1 MGFLHMPK
9 VSKAFSQDAPDVH
22 ETENGVAGLA
32 FDYTTADVEGVMNN
46 PNLEDGPVPRLTI
59 RTAVMA
65 MIAAMGGF
73 IFGYDTGQISGF
85 LEMPNFLQRFGQR
98 HHDGTLYF
106 SNARSGLI
114 VALLSIGTLIGA
126 LLAAPLANRIGR
138 RASIPW
144 WTLIFVIGVTI
155 QIAVADGQWVGIVMG
170 RWVAGLG
177 VGSLSVLVPLYM
189 SESTPK
195 QVRGAVVW

>member
-9 VSKAFSQDAPDVH
+9 VSKASSQGSSNLN
-22 ETENGVAGLA
+22 ETENGVAGVA
-32 FDYTTADVEGVMNN
+32 FDYTTTDVEAVMNN
-46 PNLEDGPVPRLTI
+46 PTLDDGPVPRVTI
-59 RTAVMA
+59 RTVVMA
-65 MIAAMGGF
+65 VIAAMGGF

-85 LEMPNFLQRFGQR
+85 LEMDNFLQRFGQE
-98 HHDGTLYF
+98 HADGTLYF
-106 SNARSGLI
+106 SNVRSGLI

-126 LLAAPLANRIGR
+126 LLAAPLANKIGR

-144 WTLIFVIGVTI
+144 WCLIFVIGVTI